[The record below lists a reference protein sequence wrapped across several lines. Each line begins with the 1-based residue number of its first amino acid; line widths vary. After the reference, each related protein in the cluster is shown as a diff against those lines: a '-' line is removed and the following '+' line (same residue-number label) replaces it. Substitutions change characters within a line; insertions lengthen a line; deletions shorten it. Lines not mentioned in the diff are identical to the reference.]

1 MNRLLL
7 VSALLF
13 LCTPPARADELTD
26 RVDKLFARWD
36 KPTTPGCALGII
48 RDGKLI
54 YEKAYGMADLEQ
66 GSPIKPDTVFHI
78 ASISK
83 QFTAFAILLLE
94 KDGKLSLD
102 DDIRKHLPEMHDFG
116 KTITIRHLL
125 LHTSGLRD
133 QWSLLTLAGWRM
145 DDVITD
151 DDIFRLACRQRDLN
165 FPPGDRHLY
174 SNMGYTLAAIIV
186 ERVSG
191 QPFREFS
198 RKRIFEPLGMT
209 KTRFPSDH
217 EEIIPGRARSYQ
229 TSGHGTYKNSVL
241 SYSNAG
247 ATSLL
252 TTVADLAKWDQNF
265 YEPKVG
271 DAKLIER
278 FQEPGKLNN
287 KRAISYALGLETGT
301 YRGLK
306 FVEHGGADAGY
317 RCELFRFPSERF
329 SVIIL
334 ANSSDSSPRM
344 MAQRVADVYLADK
357 MKPAPAKSDSKSPAA
372 ERKEVPADP
381 ALFDAYAGEYRVL
394 PGLTVTVTKEG
405 NRLMGQAPGTPKVAL
420 AATSD
425 RTFFVPGEEIEV
437 TFDKPVDGRCPS
449 LTLLLNSNPL
459 PAKRF
464 IRKTLTDKQAEEFV
478 GDYYSGE
485 LGVIYT
491 VVRRDNALVIR
502 LPRGERD
509 LLLETGNKFEA
520 AMPVGTVTFARDKG
534 GRVTGFKIDGMRVMN
549 VRFERVQ
556 IKPAE

>member
-1 MNRLLL
+1 MNRLLF
-7 VSALLF
+7 VSAFLF
-13 LCTPPARADELTD
+13 LGTSLSRADELTD
-26 RVDKLFARWD
+26 KVDKLFARWD
-36 KPTTPGCALGII
+36 KKTTPGCAIGVI

-66 GSPIKPDTVFHI
+66 GSPITTDTVFHI

-102 DDIRKHLPEMHDFG
+102 DDIRKHLPELHDFG
-116 KTITIRHLL
+116 KPITIRQLL

-151 DDIFRLACRQRDLN
+151 DDIFRLACRQRELN

-191 QPFREFS
+191 MPFRKFTW
-198 RKRIFEPLGMT
+198 KRIFEPLGMT

-252 TTVADLAKWDQNF
+252 TTVGDLAKWDQNF

-278 FQEPGKLNN
+278 FQERGKLNN
-287 KRAISYALGLETGT
+287 KRAISYALGLDTGT

-306 FVEHGGADAGY
+306 YVEHGGADAGF
-317 RCELFRFPSERF
+317 RCELMRFPSERF

-334 ANSSDSSPRM
+334 ANSSDSGPRM
-344 MAQRVADVYLADK
+344 QAQRVADLYLSDK
-357 MKPAPAKSDSKSPAA
+357 LKPLLANDKPKPPA
-372 ERKEVPADP
+372 ERKVVAVDP
-381 ALFDAYAGEYRVL
+381 ALFDAYAGEYRVFA
-394 PGLTVTVTKEG
+394 GLTVTVTRDG
-405 NRLMGQAPGTPKVAL
+405 NRLMGKAPGTQTVEL

-425 RTFFVPGEEIEV
+425 RSFFVPGEEIEV
-437 TFDKPVDGRCPS
+437 TFEKPVDGKCPS
-449 LTLLLNSNPL
+449 ITLTVGGNPL

-464 IRKTLTDKQAEEFV
+464 THKTMTPQQAEEYV
-478 GDYYSGE
+478 GDYYSDE

-491 VVRRDNALVIR
+491 VARREGTLTLR
-502 LPRGERD
+502 FPRGEREM
-509 LLLETGNKFEA
+509 LLETGNTFEA
-520 AMPVGTVTFARDKG
+520 AAPVGTVTFTRDKEG
-534 GRVTGFKIDGMRVMN
+534 KVTGFKIDSDRVLN

-556 IKPAE
+556 IKKVE